1 MSLQV
6 WMPLNGDLHNQG
18 LSNLIFTNVNSNYT
32 TIDNNGKIGKCYTN
46 NSHTEGGLVSN
57 TTINL
62 GQKQSMFCWFKFTDL
77 VSTSSLG
84 GNLVSQHRYS
94 SNQGLGISIK
104 YVSSTTG
111 YLSVNTG
118 DGSNRTYNTYCGTT
132 LLQANTWYHGGF
144 TYDNGTMKIYVNGI
158 CEKTVDIGTQS
169 VPADYLVVFAW
180 SLNSTSGSG
189 VFGNYKLQGSLNDV
203 RVYNHCLSEGEI
215 KRLAR
220 GLVVHYPLN
229 NNGLGNENL
238 YGYGSDCT
246 SVASLNQSTNKFTV
260 VTEDGHVC
268 AHASGALQTTAYLQ
282 SQIPFTPK
290 PLEYITFSAY
300 VKIKNIVRGTT
311 NPMCEFYFSGQTIDG
326 AWRSVNYIKWTKDGV
341 EVPHTAIGFDNTG
354 SFNMN
359 DGKWHY
365 VTATVQFLNY
375 NYTSDCR
382 PSIYLRD
389 CTGDMYVHHIKYERG
404 QVATPWCESSYANLV
419 FATPN
424 DHTIYVEPDGS
435 RWLRIFHHNNP
446 VSTLFASTDDFAN
459 GFYKDTNRWY
469 RIENICGMVSQWEF
483 MVKQKPT
490 SDGTESKYR
499 WVQTKNPIVATHD
512 DVSPSAVTRITTSGY
527 TDGTYGGLYKS
538 ATGRTR
544 LTIANGVANNWWGA
558 MGAWTDYSGGIP
570 GYPQIKVTTGYI
582 DLYIRIDNLSF
593 NETEY
598 DISGFGN
605 NGIRTGIF
613 TWSSDT
619 PKYNVSTI
627 FQNNSSITTSA
638 ILGST
643 NRYQQLTFAAWIK
656 RTSNDTTDRFYWKS
670 TAFTTGIST
679 YDSISN
685 YFDIRWNHATT
696 DSASQHRW
704 INNIMPQNTWV
715 YVTWVFNS
723 GVWSFYKDGVLV
735 STRNDSSTGTYIY
748 GDISQSSNNNWIGN
762 VSDVRIYATA
772 LSADDIK
779 SLYQNCAT
787 IGPDGIIYGQIR
799 N

>member
-1 MSLQV
+1 MSLRV
-6 WMPLNGDLHNQG
+6 WMPLIKQQLTQQG
-18 LSNLIFTNVNSNYT
+18 LSSGVLSGSPIWGYG
-32 TIDNNGKIGKCYTN
+32 GKISERCFRCDGPIT
-46 NSHTEGGLVSN
+46 
-57 TTINL
+57 TTIN
-62 GQKQSMFCWFKFTDL
+62 DL
-77 VSTSSLG
+77 VNVTTFSIAYWLYIDSSKTDFTNYADFFQLQAISGNTTTVIRDELRTNTANLG
-84 GNLVSQHRYS
+84 RHNFHMIKDANVG
-94 SNQGLGISIK
+94 SNTYTYYGLGERDDAKDKWCHIVVTKDINYCDIYADGVRYNHVACSNFE
-104 YVSSTTG
+104 SSPCKLTGVMQLGMTGCTSG
-111 YLSVNTG
+111 YLQ
-118 DGSNRTYNTYCGTT
+118 D
-132 LLQANTWYHGGF
+132 F
-144 TYDNGTMKIYVNGI
+144 
-158 CEKTVDIGTQS
+158 
-169 VPADYLVVFAW
+169 
-180 SLNSTSGSG
+180 
-189 VFGNYKLQGSLNDV
+189 
-203 RVYNHCLSEGEI
+203 RVYDHCLSESEI
-215 KRLAR
+215 KRLAQ
-220 GLVVHYPLN
+220 GLIVHYPLN

-246 SVASLNQSTNKFTV
+246 NLSRLNQSTNKFTV

-326 AWRSVNYIKWTKDGV
+326 TWRSVKYIKWTKDGV
-341 EVPHTAIGFDNTG
+341 EVSHTAIGFDNTG

-365 VTATVQFLNY
+365 VTATIQFLNY

-404 QVATPWCESSYANLV
+404 QVATPWRESSYANLA
-419 FATPN
+419 FANPN
-424 DHTIYVEPDGS
+424 DYTTYVEPDGS

-446 VSTLFASTDDFAN
+446 ISTLFASTDDFAN

-499 WVQTKNPIVATHD
+499 WIQTKNPIVATHN

-544 LTIANGVANNWWGA
+544 LTIANGVADNWWGA
-558 MGAWTDYSGGIP
+558 LGCWTDYSGGIP

-582 DLYIRIDNLSF
+582 DLYIRIDNLSLGG
-593 NETEY
+593 TEY
-598 DISGFGN
+598 DISGN
-605 NGIRTGIF
+605 CYNATRKSTF
-613 TWSSDT
+613 TCSSDT
-619 PKYNVSTI
+619 PKYVTSTLCDG
-627 FQNNSSITTSA
+627 TTVA
-638 ILGST
+638 DVPTIYGST
-643 NRYQQLTFAAWIK
+643 DKHKQLTIATWIK
-656 RTSNDTTDRFYWKS
+656 RASDDANYHYFWKS
-670 TAFTTGIST
+670 PAIDVGLRPYNGVNNYYVVRWTHSTADTVVGDHTWVTNVI
-679 YDSISN
+679 
-685 YFDIRWNHATT
+685 
-696 DSASQHRW
+696 
-704 INNIMPQNTWV
+704 PLNTWV
-715 YVTWVFNS
+715 HSVWVFDS
-723 GVWSFYKDGVLV
+723 GIWKHYVNGIQEGG
-735 STRNDSSTGTYIY
+735 TRNDSSTGLYIS
-748 GDISQSSNNNWIGN
+748 GDIGGALNLGKDWIGQL
-762 VSDVRIYATA
+762 SDFRIYATA

-787 IGPDGIIYGQIR
+787 IGPDGTTYGQIR

>member
-6 WMPLNGDLHNQG
+6 WLPLTKDLRQQGLANINMVNHNTTLNTNGKLGSCYYFNGNQQWIQFDSALGDFYNNDWSITCWLKPTDSTRGVIISEFNGSGASNVSIELSADRVVRLYWNGTPDIYFSTAGALPLNVWTH
-18 LSNLIFTNVNSNYT
+18 
-32 TIDNNGKIGKCYTN
+32 
-46 NSHTEGGLVSN
+46 LVM
-57 TTINL
+57 TKK
-62 GQKQSMFCWFKFTDL
+62 G
-77 VSTSSLG
+77 
-84 GNLVSQHRYS
+84 RE
-94 SNQGLGISIK
+94 IK
-104 YVSSTTG
+104 VYF
-111 YLSVNTG
+111 
-118 DGSNRTYNTYCGTT
+118 DGSLKQTYTYTSDFSTRTSACQPRIGDDYRGNS
-132 LLQANTWYHGGF
+132 ANTVSY
-144 TYDNGTMKIYVNGI
+144 
-158 CEKTVDIGTQS
+158 
-169 VPADYLVVFAW
+169 
-180 SLNSTSGSG
+180 
-189 VFGNYKLQGSLNDV
+189 QGYINDF
-203 RVYNHCLSEGEI
+203 RMYNHCLSEGEI
-215 KRLAR
+215 KRLAQ
-220 GLVVHYPLN
+220 GLIVHYPLN
-229 NNGLGNENL
+229 NNGMGNENL

-246 SVASLNQSTNKFTV
+246 NLSRLNQSTNKFTV

-268 AHASGALQTTAYLQ
+268 AHVSGALQTTAYLQ

-326 AWRSVNYIKWTKDGV
+326 TWRSINYIKWTKDGV

-354 SFNMN
+354 CFNMN

-404 QVATPWCESSYANLV
+404 QVATPWCESSYANLA
-419 FATPN
+419 FANPN
-424 DHTIYVEPDGS
+424 DHTTYIEPDGS

-446 VSTLFASTDDFAN
+446 ISTLFASTDDFAN

-469 RIENICGMVSQWEF
+469 RIENVCGMVSQWEF

-499 WVQTKNPIVATHD
+499 WIQTKNPIVATHN

-544 LTIANGVANNWWGA
+544 LTIANGVADNWWGA
-558 MGAWTDYSGGIP
+558 LGSWTDYSGGIP

-593 NETEY
+593 GGTEY
-598 DISGFGN
+598 DISG
-605 NGIRTGIF
+605 NGYNATRKSTF
-613 TWSSDT
+613 TCSSDT
-619 PKYNVSTI
+619 PKYVTSTLCDG
-627 FQNNSSITTSA
+627 TTVA
-638 ILGST
+638 DVPTIYGST
-643 NRYQQLTFAAWIK
+643 DKHKQLTIATWIK
-656 RTSNDTTDRFYWKS
+656 RASDDANYHYFWKS
-670 TAFTTGIST
+670 PAIDVGLRPYNGVNNYYVVRWTHSTADTVVG
-679 YDSISN
+679 D
-685 YFDIRWNHATT
+685 HAWVTNV
-696 DSASQHRW
+696 
-704 INNIMPQNTWV
+704 IPLNTWV
-715 YVTWVFNS
+715 HSVWVFDS
-723 GVWSFYKDGVLV
+723 GIWKHYVNGIQEGG
-735 STRNDSSTGTYIY
+735 TRNDSSTGLYIS
-748 GDISQSSNNNWIGN
+748 GDIGGALNLGKDWIGQL
-762 VSDVRIYATA
+762 SDFRIYATA

-787 IGPDGIIYGQIR
+787 IGPDGTIYGQIR